1 MWGLLGLPTVGG
13 NTSPIRVGSICSG
26 MMTEQ
31 AALSR
36 LPWAFTKAFWC
47 ESDAHAR
54 RFIIDN
60 IDEPGVPGWDNVM
73 SEEFLTGAPP
83 CDVLLAGFPCQPFS
97 IQGKGE
103 GLEAPASRGIVVTW
117 ILRYVKLHSPRIVI
131 LENVEG
137 LVFRH
142 RAVLNKVVSVLEQ
155 IGYIVSWR
163 LLDTRSHGGI
173 PCRRK
178 RVYIVGI
185 MRPATG
191 GTPAIG
197 AMPATGGIP
206 ATGGGR
212 IVWPQHVQC
221 IDLSTIFEDTPKVSD
236 YSNYA
241 YPPLCT
247 TKAANLRE
255 AVRLVRAK
263 AVRENVDPATYS
275 VVVDLAGSKVQVG
288 YGCAPCLT
296 KARGAADAFFSLQ
309 HGRFL
314 SLREL
319 CRLQGLNVDLMKL
332 NISRAQIGGMLGNG
346 FTCTIIARVVAA
358 AIEAAKG
365 SAVAMEGLAP
375 YKHGYD
381 TP

>member
-1 MWGLLGLPTVGG
+1 MSYGATYGSRATSPALLASPWLAEEIMWGLLGLPTVGG

-155 IGYIVSWR
+155 IVSTLKQY
-163 LLDTRSHGGI
+163 LLMI
-173 PCRRK
+173 
-178 RVYIVGI
+178 
-185 MRPATG
+185 
-191 GTPAIG
+191 
-197 AMPATGGIP
+197 
-206 ATGGGR
+206 
-212 IVWPQHVQC
+212 
-221 IDLSTIFEDTPKVSD
+221 
-236 YSNYA
+236 
-241 YPPLCT
+241 
-247 TKAANLRE
+247 
-255 AVRLVRAK
+255 
-263 AVRENVDPATYS
+263 
-275 VVVDLAGSKVQVG
+275 
-288 YGCAPCLT
+288 
-296 KARGAADAFFSLQ
+296 
-309 HGRFL
+309 
-314 SLREL
+314 
-319 CRLQGLNVDLMKL
+319 LMKKL
-332 NISRAQIGGMLGNG
+332 
-346 FTCTIIARVVAA
+346 
-358 AIEAAKG
+358 
-365 SAVAMEGLAP
+365 
-375 YKHGYD
+375 YKKVKRYIFLILMI
-381 TP
+381 